1 MMAQK
6 GKRKKEKI
14 HFHGFTPSHGNQKGE
29 KKLKK
34 FIYQIN
40 PVLITNSKLKTP
52 SPNRQNPSTRKPRL
66 REKER

>member
-34 FIYQIN
+34 IYLPNQSRINYQLKIEDPIPKSAKPIN
-40 PVLITNSKLKTP
+40 P
-52 SPNRQNPSTRKPRL
+52 
-66 REKER
+66 